1 MLLAIPAGSRECAH
15 PSLAA
20 QALATHRAARLALHR
35 HHQSGAVECTFVPPS
50 GEHLAGMATSVAL
63 LSPGK
68 RRQG

>member
-20 QALATHRAARLALHR
+20 QAHRAARLALHR
-35 HHQSGAVECTFVPPS
+35 HHQSRAVECTFVPPS